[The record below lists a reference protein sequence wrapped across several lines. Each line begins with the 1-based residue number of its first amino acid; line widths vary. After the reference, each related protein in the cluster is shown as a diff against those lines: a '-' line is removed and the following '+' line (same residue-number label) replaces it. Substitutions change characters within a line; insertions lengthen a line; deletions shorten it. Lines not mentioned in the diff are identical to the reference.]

1 MVAPIPTSG
10 YHPPMSD
17 PESLL
22 LVVCDRAVFDAQGK
36 ASLHGLFDLIWA
48 QSYPTRHPELTVFAQ
63 VRFHSPGETRIV
75 VEAPDGTPLAVAD
88 ACRLTVA
95 GKAQAICTFSDL
107 LLPTAGEYLVRLIA
121 GDGTVATTVFEV
133 RSRQ

>member
-1 MVAPIPTSG
+1 
-10 YHPPMSD
+10 MSD

-22 LVVCDRAVFDAQGK
+22 LVVCDRAAFDAQGK

-48 QSYPTRHPELTVFAQ
+48 QSYPTRHPELAVFAQ
-63 VRFHSPGETRIV
+63 VRFDSPGETRIV
-75 VEAPDGTPLAVAD
+75 LEAPDGTPLAVAD
-88 ACRLTVA
+88 ACRATVP

-107 LLPTAGEYLVRLIA
+107 LLPTAGEYLVRLMA
-121 GDGTVATTVFEV
+121 GDGTVATTTFEV